1 MEVKEYLGQAKH
13 LNLLLDAK
21 LDQIRKLKSQ
31 EEKAAITLNDV
42 NEKANT
48 LRRFK
53 QMTVLENC
61 VWKIRLS
68 LSMPVQRDWS
78 IGKSSV
84 SI

>member
-42 NEKANT
+42 NEKVNT
-48 LRRFK
+48 LKRQINISYTKCRG
-53 QMTVLENC
+53 VDD
-61 VWKIRLS
+61 RLF
-68 LSMPVQRDWS
+68 
-78 IGKSSV
+78 
-84 SI
+84 